1 MTEDL
6 KAKIASFVAAQPD
19 TPLVRAGG
27 VLDFLG
33 DLSWAVSALKAAN
46 VALDK
51 IQQVVPEICAAILL
65 GTKNIQEVVQ
75 DLIARLGG

>member
-1 MTEDL
+1 MNPDL
-6 KAKIASFVAAQPD
+6 SAAIARFVENQPASPAAR
-19 TPLVRAGG
+19 TSGAI
-27 VLDFLG
+27 DFLG

-51 IQQVVPEICAAILL
+51 IQQVVPEIAAAILL
-65 GTKNIQEVVQ
+65 GAKNVQEVVQ